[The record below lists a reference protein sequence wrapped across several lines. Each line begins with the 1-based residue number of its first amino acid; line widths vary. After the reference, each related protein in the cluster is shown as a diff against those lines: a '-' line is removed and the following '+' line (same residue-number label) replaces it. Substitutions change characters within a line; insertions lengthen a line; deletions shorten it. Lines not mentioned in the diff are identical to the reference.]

1 MDDTVLVARYTAW
14 QIYSICKESKVLI
27 SHMKS
32 VFVKTTCND
41 HVELSSYLYLTIK
54 IGGLENKHKL
64 LICDNLVFPV
74 ILQED
79 QSFAVEMSLH

>member
-1 MDDTVLVARYTAW
+1 MF
-14 QIYSICKESKVLI
+14 I
-27 SHMKS
+27 SHTKS
-32 VFVKTTCND
+32 VYVKITCND
-41 HVELSSYLYLTIK
+41 YVELSSCLYLTIK
-54 IGGLENKHKL
+54 IGGLENKREV